1 MFFIIK
7 NNRNFLFLYN
17 LKCYVVKLFKVFSDD
32 RIIQGIK
39 SQDTEVLNWLYDHY
53 FPDVRRFVLRNSG
66 TQDDAYDVFQEAI
79 IVLYNQIKCDE
90 LEYRTDIKSYFLGIG
105 KIMWRNKLSHTK
117 TYEQLE
123 DNILSESDV
132 DVFNDPAFVNLVQ
145 RSLKKL
151 TNEECEVLNMFAQG
165 MSYKDIADIMGYS
178 SEVYARRKKYLS
190 KERLIAIIKS
200 DPEFSDFYSD

>member
-1 MFFIIK
+1 M
-7 NNRNFLFLYN
+7 
-17 LKCYVVKLFKVFSDD
+17 VKLFKVFSDD

-66 TQDDAYDVFQEAI
+66 TQDDAYDVFQDAI